1 MKILLIGP
9 QGSGKSTQ
17 ADLLA
22 QHLKLPKI
30 STGDIF
36 RKLRDEDSTEGKR
49 IKQILDSG
57 KLVDDQTTSQIVR
70 DRMSQ
75 EDCKDGLVMDG
86 YPRNMEQLRLFDP
99 QFGRVIYLNV
109 PEQEVIK
116 RLIERG
122 RSDDTPESIKIRLEL
137 YYRQTKALLDY
148 YKNQGILTEIDGV
161 SGIDSIQQRIRGVV
175 NGQE

>member
-1 MKILLIGP
+1 MRILLIGP

-22 QHLKLPKI
+22 QHLNLPKI

-36 RKLRDEDSTEGKR
+36 RKLRDEDSAEGKR

-70 DRMSQ
+70 YRMSQ

-86 YPRNMEQLRLFDP
+86 YPRNMEQLGLFDP

-137 YYRQTKALLDY
+137 YYRQTQPLLDY

-161 SGIDSIQQRIRGVV
+161 SDIDSIQQRIRGAV